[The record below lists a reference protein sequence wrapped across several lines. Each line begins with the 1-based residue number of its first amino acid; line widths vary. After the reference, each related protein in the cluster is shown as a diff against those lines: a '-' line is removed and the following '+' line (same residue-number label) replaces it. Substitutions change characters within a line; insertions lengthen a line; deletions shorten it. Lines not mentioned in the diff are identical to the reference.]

1 MYGIHF
7 GMPVAATY
15 VVAFAY
21 YLAVAHNDSSHHRVG
36 GSGATPVLGYLY
48 AAVHIFFIFFH
59 DKELFCNFA
68 ILKNFYGSMDSL
80 YSYIREQLEP
90 HFPMGEI
97 KSLAAMICTELL
109 NISTVDLH
117 VGKYT
122 DLSADKEQKLQDIL
136 VRLCAHEPIQ
146 YIIGS
151 TTFCGLR
158 FEVSPAVLIPRPET
172 EELVRLIAD
181 ENSSCRRLLDI
192 GTNVCFE
199 QRDVFAPLPPTLHP
213 FDVIVSNPP
222 YIAEREKADMQPE
235 VLLHEPAM
243 ALFVSNDDPLKFYRR
258 IAQVAVQLLT
268 TNGRLY
274 FEINNLYSQATVE
287 LLHSFS
293 FKSIQLIKDQY
304 NNNRFI
310 TATR

>member
-1 MYGIHF
+1 
-7 GMPVAATY
+7 
-15 VVAFAY
+15 
-21 YLAVAHNDSSHHRVG
+21 
-36 GSGATPVLGYLY
+36 LGYLY
-48 AAVHIFFIFFH
+48 AAAHIFFIFFH

-151 TTFCGLR
+151 TTFCALR

-172 EELVRLIAD
+172 EELVHLIAH
-181 ENSSCRRLLDI
+181 ENSSCRQLLDI
-192 GTNVCFE
+192 GTGSGCIAVSLAHLLPETRVQAWDISAAALQVAAANNRALHTSVCFE
-199 QRDVFAPLPPTLHP
+199 QRDVFAPLPSASPT

-258 IAQVAVQLLT
+258 IAQVATQLLT
-268 TNGRLY
+268 QSGKLY
-274 FEINNLYSQATVE
+274 FEINSLYAQETVE
-287 LLHSFS
+287 LLHCFS
-293 FKSIQLIKDQY
+293 FKSIRLIKDQY